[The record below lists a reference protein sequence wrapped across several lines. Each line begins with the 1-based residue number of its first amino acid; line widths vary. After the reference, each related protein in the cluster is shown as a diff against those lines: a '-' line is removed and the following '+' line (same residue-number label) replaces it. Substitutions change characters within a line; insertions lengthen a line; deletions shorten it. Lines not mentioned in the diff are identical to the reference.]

1 MENLSKL
8 MDVARSN
15 IGFLLIC
22 VGIIAAVILS
32 AYAAEA
38 AIAKKRGVPRKNSKL
53 KVRRLTIIAM
63 LSAISIVLMLFEIPL
78 GFLPSFYKID
88 LSELPVII
96 GAFTLG
102 PVAGVVIEFVKIFLN
117 LLITGTQTMFVGE
130 LANFLIGCAFVIP
143 ASFIYYMKKGKKS
156 AIIGLATGTVVM
168 VVAGCV
174 LNAFVLLP
182 KYAEVFQM
190 PLDALIE
197 MGTEKNAGIK
207 GMFTF
212 VVLAV
217 APFNLIKGSAVSII
231 TVAIYKKI
239 SHILKGE

>member
-8 MDVARSN
+8 MDIARSN
-15 IGFLLIC
+15 VGFLLLC
-22 VGIIAAVILS
+22 VGIIAIVILS
-32 AYAAEA
+32 AYAAEV

-53 KVRRLTIIAM
+53 KVKRLTIIAM
-63 LSAISIVLMLFEIPL
+63 LSAISVVLMLFDIPL
-78 GFLPSFYKID
+78 GFLPAFYKID

-102 PVAGVVIEFVKIFLN
+102 PVAGVVIEFIKIFLN
-117 LLITGTQTMFVGE
+117 LLLTGTQTMFVGE
-130 LANFLIGCAFVIP
+130 FANFLIGCSFIIP

-156 AIIGLATGTVVM
+156 AIIGLTVGTLVMIVV
-168 VVAGCV
+168 GCV

-190 PLDALIE
+190 PLDALIS
-197 MGTEKNAGIK
+197 MGSEKNAAIT

-217 APFNLIKGSAVSII
+217 APFNLIKGTAVSVI